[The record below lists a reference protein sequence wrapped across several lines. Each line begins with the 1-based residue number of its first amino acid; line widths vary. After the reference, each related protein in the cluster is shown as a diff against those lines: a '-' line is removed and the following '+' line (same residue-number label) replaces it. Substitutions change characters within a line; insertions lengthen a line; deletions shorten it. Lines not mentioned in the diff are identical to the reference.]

1 MNSMPFLEATINGK
15 RIAELISGDPWIDTE
30 AAYQLLKLSNMFIRG
45 PLRNLDYYQMVETA
59 LKRRY
64 LAYITGIAPESQH
77 DEEIAGISVLSA
89 LMFFRELGQE
99 AKNITEAI
107 DTISQSIAAKG
118 EIDTKENESILI
130 LLEQVKEGNEV
141 ARIAVDLLG
150 SAYNQRETS

>member
-1 MNSMPFLEATINGK
+1 MTSMPFLEATINGK
-15 RIAELISGDPWIDTE
+15 KIAELISGDPWVNTE

-45 PLRNLDYYQMVETA
+45 PLSNLDYYQMVETA

-64 LAYITGIAPESQH
+64 LAYITGIAPEAQQ

-107 DTISQSIAAKG
+107 DTISQSIAVKG
-118 EIDTKENESILI
+118 ELDTKSNEGVWI
-130 LLEQVKEGNEV
+130 LLEEVKEGNK
-141 ARIAVDLLG
+141 IAKIAIDLLRE
-150 SAYNQRETS
+150 AYQQRVDS